1 MWYVIKVSELSELR
15 AIAWERDPHKGYV
28 GAVLEGAPAVLTLE
42 HRTASRLCSAMNA
55 EIKRAI

>member
-15 AIAWERDPHKGYV
+15 AIAWNGDLKQGYV
-28 GAVLEGAPAVLTLE
+28 ACMIDAEASVLSLS
-42 HRTASRLCSAMNA
+42 HRAARSLASAMNA